1 MSAFWEWM
9 LHLSNVDIYGTR
21 INKLFVIMILSYALV
36 NYDYK
41 IDTIS
46 NECDYHYYVLFFD
59 DSFLP

>member
-1 MSAFWEWM
+1 M
-9 LHLSNVDIYGTR
+9 LRLLNADIYGTR
-21 INKLFVIMILSYALV
+21 INKLFIIMILSYALV

-46 NECDYHYYVLFFD
+46 NECDYHYYALFFD